1 MASARSEEI
10 KAKIQEY
17 LIQHPDA
24 TLREIGD
31 FLGVSRQR
39 VHVLLRGM
47 NLEIQRQ
54 PKKQTLT
61 YHQLEIL
68 RYIARGYTTKQIAEA
83 MGCGAQSI
91 SNRLQAIYAKLD
103 VHKRKHAVRL
113 AIKQGI
119 ILPNDCKRPEG

>member
-68 RYIARGYTTKQIAEA
+68 RYVARGDTDKQIGEV
-83 MGCGAQSI
+83 MGRSAQSI
-91 SNRLQAIYAKLD
+91 RNQLQTIYAKLN
-103 VHKRKHAVRL
+103 VHTRKHAVQL
-113 AIKQGI
+113 AITQGL
-119 ILPNDCKRPEG
+119 LPRSAVSPE